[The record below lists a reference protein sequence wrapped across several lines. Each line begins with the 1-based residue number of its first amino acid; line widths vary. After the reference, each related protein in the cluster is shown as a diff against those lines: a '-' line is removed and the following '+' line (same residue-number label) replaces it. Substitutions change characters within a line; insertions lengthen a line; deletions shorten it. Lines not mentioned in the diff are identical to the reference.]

1 MQKSKKIYCRY
12 LLVLSLLVSLITG
25 ICTSAFADSYTYDIR
40 GNQVPAPDAYE
51 LERTVYASELGLE
64 SMSTV
69 SAVYYRNGKVYVT
82 LKGTIVIAD
91 ENFENAVY
99 ITEYT
104 RDDGTKS
111 AINAPTGIWVTED
124 GHIYICEM
132 DQGEIIE
139 FDENY
144 KFVRAIGDPNCI
156 GLTVAYKP
164 KRIAVDS
171 VGRMYVLVNN
181 CYEGFAE
188 LDPEGNFNRYVGATP
203 VTVSLIDRF
212 WRSIQTEAQQARSSL
227 WLPTTYSDLA
237 IDAEGFLYASIAD
250 STSKDPIR
258 KLNASG
264 DDVMPESEF
273 TERPMGDFDESG
285 KSLSNLTNIAVAD
298 DGRFAVLD
306 SVYSRIFVYSNDGN
320 LMYEFGGSGNAE
332 GRLNSPVGI
341 CFMGEKVLA
350 VDLAYQSIEV
360 FAPTEYGH
368 LINQGLEAQSRYDY
382 EEASTYWQKVLD
394 INSNFYYA
402 NLGLGK
408 YQLRAGD
415 YEDAMDNFYKGGD
428 RSYYSSAFAKVS
440 KDWMSSHFSQIIL
453 VLVLVIVLLAVLGL
467 YKKYGPKEHKNTK
480 VRRFFDKLKFTCLT
494 WPGYVMTN
502 PFKAFDDVKYYDGRP
517 IPDLHIKKESKKH
530 EYGGSLAFAI
540 VVIILFGWI
549 SLIKFRYT
557 GFLLAFEDIDNMNAP
572 LVVGSALLPY
582 VIFIFANW
590 GVGVLLSGK
599 GKVVHITKVVGYA
612 LYPAC
617 WLNLVGTLLSNLVTQ
632 NEAALVNALFVLGML
647 LFFFYMFI
655 GTIMVNQYSFTKNV
669 ATLLLSVVAMLLI
682 MFVILLFAT
691 LFSQFVNDVLEIV
704 TEINLLW

>member
-1 MQKSKKIYCRY
+1 MQRSKKNYRRY
-12 LLVLSLLVSLITG
+12 LLVLSLLVSLIAG

-40 GNQVPAPDAYE
+40 GNQIPAPDAYE

-69 SAVYYRNGKVYVT
+69 SGVFYRDGKVYVT
-82 LKGTIVIAD
+82 LKGTIVITD
-91 ENFENAVY
+91 ENFENATY

-104 RDDGTKS
+104 REDNTKS
-111 AINAPTGIWVTED
+111 SIKAPTGIWVTED

-144 KFVRAIGDPNCI
+144 NYVRALGDPNCI
-156 GLTVAYKP
+156 GLTVAYCP
-164 KRIAVDS
+164 KRITVDS

-181 CYEGFAE
+181 CYEGFVE

-203 VTVSLIDRF
+203 VTVSLVDRF

-237 IDAEGFLYASIAD
+237 IDADGFIYASIAD

-264 DDVMPESEF
+264 DDVMPENEF
-273 TERPMGDFDESG
+273 TERPMGDYDESG

-306 SVYSRIFVYSNDGN
+306 SVYSRIFVYSSDGN

-332 GRLNSPVGI
+332 GKLNSPVGI
-341 CFMGEKVLA
+341 CFMDEKVLV
-350 VDLAYQSIEV
+350 VDLAYQSVEV

-382 EEASTYWQKVLD
+382 DEAAGYWQQVLD
-394 INSNFYYA
+394 INNNFYYA

-408 YQLRAGD
+408 YQLRVGEYD
-415 YEDAMDNFYKGGD
+415 EAMTNFYKGGD

-440 KDWMSSHFSQIIL
+440 KEWMSSHFAHIIM
-453 VLVLVIVLLAVLGL
+453 VIALVIVLLIAAGL

-494 WPGYVMTN
+494 WPGYVMTS

-517 IPDLHIKKESKKH
+517 IPDLHVKKDSKKH

-540 VVIILFGWI
+540 IVIILFGWI

-572 LVVGSALLPY
+572 IVVGSAVLPY
-582 VIFIFANW
+582 IIFIFANW

-599 GKVVHITKVVGYA
+599 GKVIHITKVVGYA

-617 WLNLVGTLLSNLVTQ
+617 WLNLIGTFLSNLVTQ
-632 NEAALVNALFVLGML
+632 NEAALVNALFVLGIL

-691 LFSQFVNDVLEIV
+691 LFSQFVNDILEII